1 MSLKKLDDTLRICA
15 ALLFALMCLL
25 SAAFA
30 ASEDASAT
38 DAESGSEPL
47 YEYEVTITPP
57 EGWSNTDADVLIEI
71 KDINGTGFVSASA
84 QRPGDSSWT
93 DIKSGSSSVK
103 ISGNGTVRV
112 RITDGNGELHEFS
125 QDVECIDTTAP
136 TVTAGIRDKVLHTE
150 ASDSQSGVYGVMV
163 DDDLYTTLKNGEL
176 DLRIEDYANAEAKLD
191 ILAIDNVGNGSD
203 VLTIDNPYYAPVTPT
218 PAATATAKPTATP
231 APTATP
237 TVTHDPVII
246 YTGTLESAQATAAPA
261 QATVPTQSTQTT
273 ATVTTPSASASTPV
287 STTVTHPVQDTT
299 ADETE
304 DAPTPAPTTEPEEI
318 TIEPGEGFSEPGN
331 AVTRDLLY
339 DKHTNK
345 QFITVQTR
353 NGNTMYL
360 VIDYDKVSDADE
372 EQYQTYFL
380 NPVDEADLLALLDDD
395 AITALTGSDVA
406 EETPAVCTCTDKCA
420 VGHIDTT
427 CPVCRT
433 DLSKCTGF
441 ETITPTP
448 EPTPEAEEETEP
460 EHEAS
465 GGKVGGVLAVLLI
478 FGGIGGG
485 LFYFLKNKKSK
496 PQTAGS
502 TDFDDYDFGEDE
514 DDLNIPEEEES
525 DERTSDDP

>member
-1 MSLKKLDDTLRICA
+1 MMSLKKLNVTFRICA

-30 ASEDASAT
+30 ASEDVSAA
-38 DAESGSEPL
+38 DAESDTEPL

-57 EGWSNTDADVLIEI
+57 EGWSSTDADVIIEI

-93 DIKSGSSSVK
+93 DIKSGRSSVK

-136 TVTAGIRDKVLHTE
+136 TVKAGIRDKVLHTE

-163 DDDLYTTLKNGEL
+163 DDVLYTTLKNGEL
-176 DLRIEDYANAEAKLD
+176 DLRIEDYANAGETLE
-191 ILAIDNVGNGSD
+191 ILAIDNMGNRSG
-203 VLTIDNPYYAPVTPT
+203 VLTISNPYYSTATPT
-218 PAATATAKPTATP
+218 PTSTPESTAAPQSTT
-231 APTATP
+231 TP
-237 TVTHDPVII
+237 TVTHDPVVI
-246 YTGTLESAQATAAPA
+246 YTGPQESTQATTTPAQTVTTSQSTAPA
-261 QATVPTQSTQTT
+261 QTSQSTTQ
-273 ATVTTPSASASTPV
+273 VITPSTSASTPV
-287 STTVTHPVQDTT
+287 STTVTDSVPNTT
-299 ADETE
+299 ADEPE
-304 DAPTPAPTTEPEEI
+304 DTAEQEGI
-318 TIEPGEGFSEPGN
+318 TIEPGEGFSALGN

-339 DKHTNK
+339 DKYTNK

-395 AITALTGSDVA
+395 AITALTGSGDAA
-406 EETPAVCTCTDKCA
+406 EETAVCTCMDKCA
-420 VGHIDTT
+420 VGQIDTT

-433 DLSKCTGF
+433 DISKCTGM
-441 ETITPTP
+441 ETIIPTP
-448 EPTPEAEEETEP
+448 EPTSETEEEEEP
-460 EHEAS
+460 ESSGNKS
-465 GGKVGGVLAVLLI
+465 GGILSVLLI
-478 FGGIGGG
+478 FGLIGGG
-485 LFYFLKNKKSK
+485 VYYFLKNKKAT
-496 PQTAGS
+496 PQTAGD
-502 TDFDDYDFGEDE
+502 TDFDDYDFGED
-514 DDLNIPEEEES
+514 DDDEEIIIPEE
-525 DERTSDDP
+525 DEDE

>member
-1 MSLKKLDDTLRICA
+1 MKRLDTILRISA
-15 ALLFALMCLL
+15 IALFIIMCLL
-25 SAAFA
+25 SMAFA
-30 ASEDASAT
+30 SSEEASAT
-38 DAESGSEPL
+38 DAEMKE

-57 EGWSNTDADVLIEI
+57 EGWYASAADVHIEI
-71 KDINGTGFVSASA
+71 KVVNGTGFSSASV
-84 QRPGDSSWT
+84 QCPGESSWT
-93 DIKSGSSSVK
+93 DIGNGSSSVK
-103 ISGNGTVRV
+103 ISGNGTVRI
-112 RITDGNGELHEFS
+112 RITDENGELHEYE
-125 QDVECIDTTAP
+125 QEVECIDTTAP

-176 DLRIEDYANAEAKLD
+176 DLRIEDYANAGATLD
-191 ILAIDNVGNGSD
+191 ILAIDNVGNRSS
-203 VLTIDNPYYAPVTPT
+203 VLTIDNPYYAPATPT
-218 PAATATAKPTATP
+218 PVATATAKPTATP
-231 APTATP
+231 APTASP

-246 YTGTLESAQATAAPA
+246 YTGTLEAAQTTAAPA
-261 QATVPTQSTQTT
+261 RTAQTT
-273 ATVTTPSASASTPV
+273 AQVTTPSASASTPV
-287 STTVTHPVQDTT
+287 STTITHPMQDTT

-304 DAPTPAPTTEPEEI
+304 DEPVETIEPEEI
-318 TIEPGEGFSEPGN
+318 TIEPGEGFSDQGN

-395 AITALTGSDVA
+395 AITALTGSGDTA
-406 EETPAVCTCTDKCA
+406 EEAPAVCTCTDKCA

-433 DLSKCTGF
+433 DLSKCTGA

-514 DDLNIPEEEES
+514 DELNIPEEEEEN
-525 DERTSDDP
+525 ERTSEDP

>member
-1 MSLKKLDDTLRICA
+1 MLKRLDTILRITA
-15 ALLFALMCLL
+15 IALFIIMCLL
-25 SAAFA
+25 SMAFA
-30 ASEDASAT
+30 SSEEASAT
-38 DAESGSEPL
+38 DAEMTE

-57 EGWSNTDADVLIEI
+57 EGWYVSTADVLIVI
-71 KDINGTGFVSASA
+71 TDVNGTGYDSASV
-84 QRPGDSSWT
+84 QCPGESSWT
-93 DIKSGSSSVK
+93 DIRNGSPSVK

-112 RITDGNGELHEFS
+112 RITDGSGELHEYE
-125 QDVECIDTTAP
+125 QELECFDTTAP

-176 DLRIEDYANAEAKLD
+176 DLRIEDYANAGAKLD
-191 ILAIDNVGNGSD
+191 ILAIDNVGNRSS
-203 VLTIDNPYYAPVTPT
+203 VLTIDNPYYAPATPT
-218 PAATATAKPTATP
+218 PAPTATPKPTATP

-246 YTGTLESAQATAAPA
+246 YTGTLEAAQTTAAPA
-261 QATVPTQSTQTT
+261 QTAAPARTSQTT
-273 ATVTTPSASASTPV
+273 AQVTTPSASVSTPV

-304 DAPTPAPTTEPEEI
+304 DEPVETAEPEEI
-318 TIEPGEGFSEPGN
+318 TIEPGEGFSDPGN

-395 AITALTGSDVA
+395 AITALTGSGDTA

-433 DLSKCTGF
+433 DISKCTGV

-448 EPTPEAEEETEP
+448 EPTPRPEEDTEP
-460 EHEAS
+460 KPEAS
-465 GGKVGGVLAVLLI
+465 GSKLGGIIAVLLI

-514 DDLNIPEEEES
+514 DELNIPEEEEEN
-525 DERTSDDP
+525 ERTS

>member
-15 ALLFALMCLL
+15 AILFAFLCLL

-38 DAESGSEPL
+38 DADADTEPV

-57 EGWSNTDADVLIEI
+57 DGWSNTDADVLIEI
-71 KDINGTGFVSASA
+71 KDVNGTGFVSASV

-103 ISGNGTVRV
+103 VSCNGAVRV
-112 RITDGNGELHEFS
+112 RITDGNNELHEFS
-125 QDVECIDTTAP
+125 QNVECIDTTAP

-176 DLRIEDYANAEAKLD
+176 DLRIEDYANAGETLE
-191 ILAIDNVGNGSD
+191 ILAIDNMGNRSG
-203 VLTIDNPYYAPVTPT
+203 VLTIDNPYYSPATPT
-218 PAATATAKPTATP
+218 PAPTNTPEPTATP
-231 APTATP
+231 KPTATP

-246 YTGTLESAQATAAPA
+246 YTGPLENSQATTAPA
-261 QATVPTQSTQTT
+261 QTVTSSQSTTPVQTAQT
-273 ATVTTPSASASTPV
+273 STQVTTPSAQATTPV
-287 STTVTHPVQDTT
+287 SMTVTHPVQDTT

-304 DAPTPAPTTEPEEI
+304 DEPVETAEPEEI
-318 TIEPGEGFSEPGN
+318 TIEPGDGFSEPGN

-395 AITALTGSDVA
+395 AITALTGSGETA
-406 EETPAVCTCTDKCA
+406 EEPLVCTCTDKCA

-433 DLSKCTGF
+433 DVSKCTGV

-448 EPTPEAEEETEP
+448 EPTPEPEEEPEP
-460 EHEAS
+460 EPSGNKS
-465 GGKVGGVLAVLLI
+465 GGIIVVLLI
-478 FGGIGGG
+478 FGLIGGG
-485 LFYFLKNKKSK
+485 VYYFLKNKKSA
-496 PQTAGS
+496 PQTAGD
-502 TDFDDYDFGEDE
+502 TDFDDYDFGEDDNDE
-514 DDLNIPEEEES
+514 EIDIPELE
-525 DERTSDDP
+525 DEDV

>member
-1 MSLKKLDDTLRICA
+1 MKRLDTILRITA
-15 ALLFALMCLL
+15 IALFIIMCLL
-25 SAAFA
+25 SMAFA
-30 ASEDASAT
+30 SSEEASAT
-38 DAESGSEPL
+38 DAEMTE

-57 EGWSNTDADVLIEI
+57 EGWYVSTADVLIEI
-71 KDINGTGFVSASA
+71 TDVNGKGYDSASV
-84 QRPGDSSWT
+84 QCPGESSWT
-93 DIKSGSSSVK
+93 DIGNGSSRVK
-103 ISGNGTVRV
+103 ISGNGTVRI
-112 RITDGNGELHEFS
+112 RITDGNGELHEYE
-125 QDVECIDTTAP
+125 QELECFDTTAP

-176 DLRIEDYANAEAKLD
+176 DLRIEDYANAGAKLD
-191 ILAIDNVGNGSD
+191 ILAIDNVGNRSD
-203 VLTIDNPYYAPVTPT
+203 VLTIDNPYYA

-304 DAPTPAPTTEPEEI
+304 EAPTPAPTTEPEEI
-318 TIEPGEGFSEPGN
+318 TIEPGEGFSDPGN

-395 AITALTGSDVA
+395 AITALTGGDAA

-496 PQTAGS
+496 PQTTGS

-514 DDLNIPEEEES
+514 DELNIPEEEES